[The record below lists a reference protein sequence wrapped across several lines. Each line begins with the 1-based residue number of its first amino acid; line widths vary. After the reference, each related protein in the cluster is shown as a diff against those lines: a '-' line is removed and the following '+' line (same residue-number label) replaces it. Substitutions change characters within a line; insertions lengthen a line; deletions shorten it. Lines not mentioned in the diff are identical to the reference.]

1 MPEPSHNLPLEE
13 MDKERVFHPLTSIA
27 DHLNK
32 GPFIVK
38 SANGTRI
45 RDQKGREFI
54 DAGAGLWCVN
64 IGYGRK
70 ELTEVASKAIAE
82 LGYTH
87 LFASNSNEY
96 AIRLA
101 EKVLRLFHEHTGASH
116 LSKVFFG
123 LSGSDANDTNYKL
136 VRYYNNLLGRP
147 NKKKVISR
155 IGAYHG
161 LTYATAGLTGID
173 KYHKAFDAP
182 LPGILHVSCP
192 HYYRFA
198 NEGESESA
206 FNDRLVKELED
217 LILREGPETI
227 AAFIAE
233 PIMGTGGVFL
243 PPKNYFPRV
252 QALLKKHDIL
262 FIVDEVIT
270 GFGRTGE
277 WFATGL
283 YDLQPDFVTLAKGI
297 TSAYAPLS
305 ASVVSERVWQVLKDA
320 SPQIGPVMHGF
331 TYSGHPLS
339 AAIGVANVAI
349 MERENLPENA
359 ARVGP
364 YFLERLKE
372 ATAKNPYVGEVRG
385 QGLILGVEYVA
396 DRKTRRAFDSKA
408 GAHRLVSAKC
418 LEEGLL
424 SRALPFIDVMAFSPP
439 LTITPAEIDEVVARY
454 AKGLAKATPELERLA
469 SA

>member
-1 MPEPSHNLPLEE
+1 LE
-13 MDKERVFHPLTSIA
+13 
-27 DHLNK
+27 
-32 GPFIVK
+32 
-38 SANGTRI
+38 
-45 RDQKGREFI
+45 
-54 DAGAGLWCVN
+54 
-64 IGYGRK
+64 
-70 ELTEVASKAIAE
+70 
-82 LGYTH
+82 
-87 LFASNSNEY
+87 
-96 AIRLA
+96 
-101 EKVLRLFHEHTGASH
+101 
-116 LSKVFFG
+116 
-123 LSGSDANDTNYKL
+123 
-136 VRYYNNLLGRP
+136 
-147 NKKKVISR
+147 
-155 IGAYHG
+155 
-161 LTYATAGLTGID
+161 
-173 KYHKAFDAP
+173 
-182 LPGILHVSCP
+182 
-192 HYYRFA
+192 
-198 NEGESESA
+198 
-206 FNDRLVKELED
+206 KELED